1 MCPEF
6 NLVVL
11 FCYFRVLLTQ
21 VVVLSVFGRA
31 VQIYEYVA
39 AHNCGLLECL
49 NFKHS
54 GHHKKGGILCTLPQ
68 FFIAAC

>member
-11 FCYFRVLLTQ
+11 FCYFSVLLTQ
-21 VVVLSVFGRA
+21 VVVLSVLARA

-49 NFKHS
+49 NFRVVTRKEAYYRINRIIVRV
-54 GHHKKGGILCTLPQ
+54 GI
-68 FFIAAC
+68 